1 MLTNGYIAPILYI
14 SDMNSKDGD
23 ESMNLIISNAG
34 NRPIY
39 EQIYTQIKDC
49 IISGELSEGDML
61 PSIRA
66 LAKDLRISVITTTR
80 AYDELERDGFIYRV
94 PGKGCY
100 VAEKNM
106 ELVREEH
113 LKRIEQHMREI
124 VALAVPCGMDE
135 AGTARM
141 LELIWS
147 EEENSDERN

>member
-1 MLTNGYIAPILYI
+1 MTNGYIVTILYI

-23 ESMNLIISNAG
+23 ECMNLIISNAG

-100 VAEKNM
+100 VAEKNI

-135 AGTARM
+135 AETARM
-141 LELIWS
+141 LALIWS
-147 EEENSDERN
+147 EEENGDERN